1 MSAAGERLL
10 ERFGAAAG
18 EIAAA
23 DDEAAWVAELRRS
36 AASHLEALGW
46 PHRKLEAWRH
56 TPLAPL
62 ERIDWAAPIVARAAP
77 APSPTLPP
85 LLLDEDAADRV
96 VVLDGRFVRPGA
108 GHRAGGVASVAEA
121 RRRGAAELL
130 LRDVIGQVADT
141 KTDAFVA
148 LGTALLDDGAL
159 IEIPRDQDRE
169 RPVHVVL
176 ARSDEGRLACPRLGI
191 VARGGSRATV
201 VVEHVTAAGGPHF
214 TDLVVEVVVEANAR
228 LDLVIVQ
235 HEDDRSF
242 LVSHLAS
249 RQARDARLAVHT
261 LTVGGR
267 LVRNGLG
274 ATLADEGAEIDLRGL
289 FVGHGS
295 RHVDNH
301 TLADHA
307 MPHTTSRELYKGILG
322 GSSRGVFCGR
332 VVVRPDAQKI
342 DSRQSNPN
350 ILLTRRAEID
360 TQPQLEIHADDVKCS
375 HGSTIG
381 RLDEDALF
389 YLRSRGIG
397 ADDARVLLTRGFANE
412 IVDALPEHASIRQRT
427 AALVETALQRAIA
440 EAEGEDG

>member
-1 MSAAGERLL
+1 MSAAGDRLL
-10 ERFGAAAG
+10 ERFGAAAD
-18 EIAAA
+18 EIASAA
-23 DDEAAWVAELRRS
+23 GEAAWVAELRG
-36 AASHLEALGW
+36 AAAGHLEALGW

-56 TPLAPL
+56 TSLAPL
-62 ERIDWAAPIVARAAP
+62 ERIDWAAPIAAE
-77 APSPTLPP
+77 AAHTTSPPLPP
-85 LLLDEDAADRV
+85 LLLDEDSADRV
-96 VVLDGRFVRPGA
+96 VILDGRFVRRGSERSA
-108 GHRAGGVASVAEA
+108 GTIGSVAEA
-121 RRRGAAELL
+121 RRGGAAEPL
-130 LRDVIGQVADT
+130 LRDVVGRVADA
-141 KTDAFVA
+141 KADAFVA

-159 IEIPRDQDRE
+159 IEIPSGQDRE

-191 VARGGSRATV
+191 VARAGSRATV

-214 TDLVVEVVVEANAR
+214 TDLVAEVVVEQNAR
-228 LDLVIVQ
+228 FDLVIVQ

-261 LTVGGR
+261 VTLGGR

-274 ATLADEGAEIDLRGL
+274 ATLADEGAEVDLRGL
-289 FVGHGS
+289 FVGDGS

-307 MPHTTSRELYKGILG
+307 MPHTTSRELYKGLLG
-322 GSSRGVFCGR
+322 GSSHGVFCGR
-332 VVVRPDAQKI
+332 VIVRPDAQKA

-350 ILLTRRAEID
+350 LLLTRRAEID
-360 TQPQLEIHADDVKCS
+360 TQPQLEIYADDVKCS

-381 RLDEDALF
+381 RLDEEALF

-397 ADDARVLLTRGFANE
+397 ADDARLLLTRGFANE
-412 IVDALPEHASIRQRT
+412 IVDALPEHASVRQRT
-427 AALVETALQRAIA
+427 AALVEAALQRAIS
-440 EAEGEDG
+440 EAEGEGR